1 MTNKLNRYFNQD
13 PEAPKGV
20 LANYQHAT
28 DIFVENNYR
37 LSPRY
42 KFLFHAFF
50 ELDNTVPQSS
60 SLMNVKANEEIPLL
74 VKTTSLPSFNFDT
87 VTKNKY
93 NRKQVIY
100 KQINYDSI
108 SLTFHD
114 DNAGIMNALWEAYYS
129 YFVNDGANDNAS
141 AYLIGND
148 YADFKYGM
156 DVNTPVRFF
165 KRISLYTLARQK
177 WNGYTLWG
185 PRIKSWKHGDVDYSE
200 GNGIVENSMTIEFE
214 AVSYSSGSVSE
225 GVPDGFSATG
235 KYDREP
241 SPLKVGGGTG
251 GGGTGGGG
259 DTGEIPGVTTFS
271 IFQDPE
277 KDLLKERQSF
287 LNETIKSVENYRD
300 IPLPSGPTVDSV
312 FNSTGVSNQVG
323 GVLGAEFP
331 KEPAD
336 TGGTVATAKR
346 LNPLERL
353 LQDPKAPAYT
363 GDDPIVRAR
372 LGLPPLTA

>member
-1 MTNKLNRYFNQD
+1 MTNKLNRYLNQD
-13 PEAPKGV
+13 SEGSKGV

-60 SLMNVKANEEIPLL
+60 SLISVGANQEISLL
-74 VKTTSLPSFNFDT
+74 VKSTSLPSFNFDT
-87 VTKNKY
+87 ITKNQY

-100 KQINYDSI
+100 KQINYDSMN
-108 SLTFHD
+108 LAFHD

-129 YFVNDGANDNAS
+129 YFVNDGANANAS
-141 AYLIGND
+141 SYPMGNEYTD
-148 YADFKYGM
+148 LKYGM
-156 DVNTPVRFF
+156 DVDTPIRFF

-214 AVSYSSGSVSE
+214 AVSYSSGAVSE
-225 GVPDGFSATG
+225 GVPDGFALPG
-235 KYDREP
+235 KYDTVP
-241 SPLKVGGGTG
+241 SPLKVGSGTETATVYG
-251 GGGTGGGG
+251 
-259 DTGEIPGVTTFS
+259 
-271 IFQDPE
+271 DPE
-277 KDLLKERQSF
+277 VDLLTPRQSF
-287 LNETIKSVENYRD
+287 LNETIKTVENYRD
-300 IPLPSGPTVDSV
+300 IPLPSGPTIDSV
-312 FNSTGVSNQVG
+312 FNSTGVPNQVG

-336 TGGTVATAKR
+336 TGGTIATAKR
-346 LNPLERL
+346 LNPLESL

>member
-13 PEAPKGV
+13 PKAPKGV

-50 ELDNTVPQSS
+50 ELDNTVPESA
-60 SLMNVKANEEIPLL
+60 SLRAVKANEEIPLL
-74 VKTTSLPSFNFDT
+74 VKTTSLPAYNFDT
-87 VTKNKY
+87 TTKNKY
-93 NRKQVIY
+93 NRKQIIY
-100 KQINYDSI
+100 KQINYEPI
-108 SLTFHD
+108 NLTFHD

-129 YFVNDGANDNAS
+129 YFVNDGANSAAS
-141 AYLIGND
+141 YYLKGNT
-148 YADFKYGM
+148 FNGVKYGM
-156 DVNTPVRFF
+156 DVDTPVRFF

-185 PRIKSWKHGDVDYSE
+185 PRIKSWKHGEVDYSD
-200 GNGIVENSMTIEFE
+200 GTGIVESSMTVEFE
-214 AVSYSSGSVSE
+214 SVSYESGAVNE
-225 GVPDGFSATG
+225 GTPDGFSATG

-241 SPLKVGGGTG
+241 SPLKVGGG
-251 GGGTGGGG
+251 GG

-271 IFQDPE
+271 IFGDPE

-287 LNETIKSVENYRD
+287 LDETVKSVENYRD
-300 IPLPSGPTVDSV
+300 IPLPTGARVDSV
-312 FNSTGVSNQVG
+312 FNSTGVPNQVG
-323 GVLGAEFP
+323 GVLNAEFP

-336 TGGTVATAKR
+336 TGGTIATPKR
-346 LNPLERL
+346 LNPLERI

-372 LGLPPLTA
+372 LGLPPLEN